1 MSQNILGIKSK
12 YNLKSIF
19 AMVDYDRLLKIIKYN
34 KKVQKCLGIN
44 IINYEE
50 RSDYQF
56 IIKDKRRKIH
66 FGPDNYFVALM
77 IGICILVFFSII
89 LFIFILIYASLLASK
104 GAFDENNTKDNY
116 NKNYSKIIDKI
127 NLSLFGFSAYIIIS
141 FFLGSLFGGNF
152 LNSEKR
158 LTKIICIIIIIM
170 IDLSYL
176 VYEVIIII
184 KLYLSYKIKKNKI
197 TWFMKCDYVLII
209 FMFLILSDIIFMT
222 ITRIMDVEDKRKI
235 KEKYNIVLAYLI
247 KFRDIEII
255 NFQLPR
261 NFTKMDDYKMRKF
274 ILNNKYRFSVNSIMN
289 EYILSLINNFRKEN
303 LIKELSY
310 DDTNNFKDLIFDKY
324 SEPIIFKDK
333 NIFKLS
339 NMSYLLKYPYN
350 EFETRF
356 YKRERNIT
364 NIILNDYLDKII
376 IIEKKN
382 ILYIFLFNSYNELIR
397 LRNIRGQYSEFRG
410 LLWKM
415 KDNPYNFELDKYYD
429 W

>member
-1 MSQNILGIKSK
+1 M
-12 YNLKSIF
+12 
-19 AMVDYDRLLKIIKYN
+19 
-34 KKVQKCLGIN
+34 
-44 IINYEE
+44 
-50 RSDYQF
+50 
-56 IIKDKRRKIH
+56 
-66 FGPDNYFVALM
+66 
-77 IGICILVFFSII
+77 
-89 LFIFILIYASLLASK
+89 ASK

-141 FFLGSLFGGNF
+141 FFLGMLFGGDF
-152 LNSEKR
+152 LDSEKR
-158 LTKIICIIIIIM
+158 LTKIISISFLIM

-176 VYEVIIII
+176 VYI

-310 DDTNNFKDLIFDKY
+310 DDTNNFKDLIFDKC
-324 SEPIIFKDK
+324 SEPIIFKDN
-333 NIFKLS
+333 NIFKLP
-339 NMSYLLKYPYN
+339 NESYLLKYPFK

-356 YKRERNIT
+356 DKRERNIT
-364 NIILNDYLDKII
+364 NIILNDYLNKII

-382 ILYIFLFNSYNELIR
+382 ILYIFLFNSYIELIR